1 MSDNK
6 PRVLGKGEYTRMFQK
21 IYGFIKKVFIK
32 TQKDITDLDT
42 KIDTVASYKDDLQ
55 SKIDNVN
62 DKVTATKIDI
72 AANANKISD
81 LKAQLDNTN
90 LECDGHPE
98 GSVVN
103 VNSIDQYLFTDVSA
117 NEVIEIPNEN
127 GKDDF
132 IIECFEQ
139 IEGQDDVEVRVFSFT
154 EANKDQFLYDE
165 RYLELSSDGI
175 KPKTQITL
183 NYHLVESEKDDTT
196 GEEFEIYV
204 SDEIPQELFDNI
216 EQINS
221 IEES

>member
-6 PRVLGKGEYTRMFQK
+6 PRVLGKGEYTRMYQK
-21 IYGFIKKVFIK
+21 IYDFIKKVFTK

-62 DKVTATKIDI
+62 DEVTATKIDV
-72 AANANKISD
+72 ATNATKISD
-81 LKAQLDNTN
+81 LKTQLDNTN

-103 VNSIDQYLFTDVSA
+103 VNNIDQYLFTDVSA
-117 NEVIEIPNEN
+117 NEVIEIPNKN

-132 IIECFEQ
+132 MIECFEQ
-139 IEGQDDVEVRVFSFT
+139 IEGQDDVEVRVFNFT
-154 EANKDQFLYDE
+154 EENKDQFLYDE

-183 NYHLVESEKDDTT
+183 NYNLVESEKDDTT

>member
-6 PRVLGKGEYTRMFQK
+6 PKILGKGEYIRMYQK
-21 IYGFIKKVFIK
+21 IYDFIKKIFTK

-62 DKVTATKIDI
+62 DEVTATKIDV
-72 AANANKISD
+72 ATNATKISD
-81 LKAQLDNTN
+81 LKTQLDNTN

-103 VNSIDQYLFTDVSA
+103 VNNIDQYLFTDVSA

-132 IIECFEQ
+132 MIECFEQ
-139 IEGQDDVEVRVFSFT
+139 IEGQDDVEVRVFNFT
-154 EANKDQFLYDE
+154 EENKDQFLYDE

-183 NYHLVESEKDDTT
+183 NYNLVESEKDNTT

>member
-62 DKVTATKIDI
+62 DKVTATKIDV

-90 LECDGHPE
+90 LGDGHPE

-103 VNSIDQYLFTDVSA
+103 VNNIDQYLFTDVSA

-183 NYHLVESEKDDTT
+183 NYNLVESEKDDTT
-196 GEEFEIYV
+196 REGFEIYV